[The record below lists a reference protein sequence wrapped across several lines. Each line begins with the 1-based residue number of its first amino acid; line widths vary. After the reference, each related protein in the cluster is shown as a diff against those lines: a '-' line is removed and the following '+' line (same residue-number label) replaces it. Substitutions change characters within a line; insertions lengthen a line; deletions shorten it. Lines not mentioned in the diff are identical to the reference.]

1 MMKYF
6 KLNKINFR
14 HLVLGITLLAIVA
27 FTLIV
32 ALISSQIA
40 YNEMSESLHR
50 QGTNFTQNLVK
61 DSVAPLLYDS
71 VSSAEDVLNTLMQL
85 KPVTE
90 VKINRASGENLAQ
103 ANKPEHIEH
112 KYLKVNVNEP
122 FNVLETDEAW
132 YFSALVLNE
141 VGSGNI
147 GDDFFEVDSSN
158 SKVILGSI
166 QLGLSKS
173 GIVISR
179 KNIFIRNFIVSS
191 IVGLLLLYAMYI
203 VLRNI
208 TRPLEKLSALMEQG
222 RQGEYSDKAKV
233 QGTKEISEIT
243 HVFNEM
249 ISAIK
254 EREQNL
260 SLTLDSIGD
269 AVIVTDASGY
279 VVRMNPVAEAL
290 TGWCLQ
296 DAKGL
301 SVKKIFPIIDA
312 TTRVPIKSPVDKV
325 LETGETIY
333 LSNHTTLIAKDNT
346 EYQIAD
352 SAAPIRNDANEIL
365 GMVLVF
371 NDVTEQYQLRE
382 IASRSQRDM
391 QQMMN
396 NYPAI
401 ICIRDVGGHLKF
413 VNQHFESLFNVQR
426 EEVMGK
432 TLADVL
438 PDEVACKMALND
450 EYVLNV
456 QHSLQFEE
464 EVEMDGQIRNYLS
477 IRFPLFDDENKIY
490 AICGIST
497 DITEHKKQEEQLR
510 RSQKMDALGKLTGG
524 VAHDYNN
531 MLGVVMGYAEILKNQ
546 LSENEKHKNYAQKI
560 LHAGERGAKL
570 TKKLLAF
577 SRKQKTLADAVNIN
591 ALLLEERDMLEKV
604 ITARITLTLDL
615 SDDLKMVHLDEGD
628 LEDTIVNLCINA
640 MHAIEESGQLTIST
654 KNTVIT
660 DVDAKLLQLRA
671 GGYVCLTVTDT
682 GCGMDAQTKE
692 KIFEPFYTTKGEMGT
707 GLGLAQVYGFIERS
721 GGAVQVYSEIN
732 QGTEF
737 VIYFPS
743 YEEDDNT
750 ASHENAPID
759 ETKTGYESIL
769 IVDDEQPL
777 LELTCEIL
785 NDQGYRTVC
794 ASNAE
799 QAIELLKNQS
809 FDLLLTDII
818 MPGMNG
824 YQLASL
830 VKKQYPEI
838 KIKLASGF
846 SDDRHAEMIDDELY
860 LNIIQKPYQS
870 SVLLKAVRDVLDEK

>member
-122 FNVLETDEAW
+122 FKVLETDEAW

-147 GDDFFEVDSSN
+147 GDVFFEVDNSN

-191 IVGLLLLYAMYI
+191 IIGLLLLYAMYI

-464 EVEMDGQIRNYLS
+464 EVEIDGQIRNYLS

-546 LSENEKHKNYAQKI
+546 LSDNEKHKNYAQKI

-577 SRKQKTLADAVNIN
+577 SRKQKTVADAVNIN
-591 ALLLEERDMLEKV
+591 ALLQEERDMLEKV
-604 ITARITLTLDL
+604 ITARITLMLDL

-640 MHAIEESGQLTIST
+640 MHAIKDNGQLTIST

-671 GGYVCLTVTDT
+671 GDYVCLTVTDT

-750 ASHENAPID
+750 TSHENAPID
-759 ETKTGYESIL
+759 ENKTGYESIL

-799 QAIELLKNQS
+799 QAIELLKTQS